1 MRRGELWA
9 YAPQGMPRQRRLVIV
24 SSDGINDSART
35 WLLAV
40 EVVEEDPGEILAVH
54 VPDLGWVN
62 AGSVSRAYRGWLTT
76 RLDELGPETLE
87 SIDTALR
94 AALDL

>member
-9 YAPQGMPRQRRLVIV
+9 YAPKGMPRQRQLVIV

-40 EVVEEDPGEILAVH
+40 EVVNDDPGDILAVH
-54 VPDLGWVN
+54 VPDLGWVY
-62 AGSVSRAYRGWLTT
+62 AGSVSRAYRDWLTE
-76 RLDELGPETLE
+76 RLDQLAPETME

>member
-9 YAPQGMPRQRRLVIV
+9 YAPPGVPRRRRLVIV
-24 SSDGINDSART
+24 SSDGVNESARP

-40 EVVEEDPGEILAVH
+40 EVFEDDPGDILAIH
-54 VPDLGWVN
+54 VPDLEWVH
-62 AGSVSRAYRGWLTT
+62 AGSVSRAYRGWFTE
-76 RLDELGPETLE
+76 RLDQLTADTTEQ
-87 SIDTALR
+87 IDTALR